1 MAKKNHK
8 RKMKGGNTNTELYI
22 QIGIIVLLFL
32 VMTFSLGKVSGGNSG
47 ITINGGTVSASDIIP
62 TGMPAIYGEALQVS
76 YDDVSAT
83 NSGLADATISKLS
96 QYEDRELN
104 EEQMERY
111 IKVVSAISCEYCCGA
126 KSIIFDDGR
135 RACGCAHSY
144 AMRGLAKYLITEHPE
159 ISDVEIL
166 SELGKWKVLFFP
178 GIHEQKA
185 QVLESQGIDSTNY
198 VNLASNLYRGIEKG
212 QSSGGGM
219 VGGC

>member
-1 MAKKNHK
+1 
-8 RKMKGGNTNTELYI
+8 MKGGNTNTELYI

-32 VMTFSLGKVSGGNSG
+32 VMTFSLGKISGGDSG
-47 ITINGGTVSASDIIP
+47 SSVKGIGTVSASEIIP
-62 TGMPAIYGEALQVS
+62 TGMPEVYGKVLQIS

-83 NSGLADATISKLS
+83 NAGLADATIKIMS

-104 EEQMERY
+104 AEQMERY
-111 IKVVSAISCEYCCGA
+111 ITVVSAISCEYCCGA

-159 ISDVEIL
+159 MSDTEML

-178 GIHEQKA
+178 GIHEKKA
-185 QVLESQGIDSTNY
+185 QVLEAQGIDSTNY
-198 VNLASNLYRGIEKG
+198 INLASNLYRGIEKG